1 MFARA
6 CSPSLPDRNKGRVV
20 VLLATLLLASGCA
33 TTRTGVPLPELD
45 SWESRVAV
53 LGQQS
58 HWEFNGRI
66 AVKAGDEGSNGKIS
80 WLQQASA
87 FSTTVAGPLGV
98 GAVRI
103 EGDESG
109 IVLTDNDGL
118 QTVMEDAESELMW
131 RYGWS
136 IPVTSL
142 RYWALG
148 IPDPARPAITEIDA
162 EGRLRSL
169 EQGDWRVD
177 ISRYREAAGQSMPR
191 VLTATN
197 PETRVR
203 MVFDSWLFLGR

>member
-6 CSPSLPDRNKGRVV
+6 CSPNLPERKKGRLAV
-20 VLLATLLLASGCA
+20 VLVTLLLASGCA

-45 SWESRVAV
+45 SWESRAAV
-53 LGQQS
+53 LGLQS
-58 HWEFNGRI
+58 HWEFNGRL
-66 AVKAGDEGSNGKIS
+66 AVKAGDEGFNGKIS
-80 WLQQASA
+80 WSQQASA

-109 IVLTDNDGL
+109 LVLTDKDGL

-136 IPVTSL
+136 IPVSSL

-148 IPDPARPAITEIDA
+148 IPDPARPAITEFDA

-169 EQGDWRVD
+169 EQGNWRVD

-191 VLTATN
+191 ILTVTS

-203 MVFDSWLFLGR
+203 MVIDSWLFFDR

>member
-6 CSPSLPDRNKGRVV
+6 CSLKLPDRDKGRGVIV
-20 VLLATLLLASGCA
+20 LATLLLVSGCA
-33 TTRTGVPLPELD
+33 TTRIGVPLPNLD
-45 SWESRVAV
+45 SWESRAAV
-53 LGQQS
+53 LGRQS

-66 AVKAGDEGSNGKIS
+66 AVKAGDEGFNGKIS
-80 WLQQASA
+80 WSQQASA
-87 FSTTVAGPLGV
+87 FSTTVAGPLGI

-103 EGDESG
+103 EGDERG
-109 IVLTDNDGL
+109 IVLTDKDGL
-118 QTVMEDAESELMW
+118 QTVMDDAQSELMW

-162 EGRLRSL
+162 EGRLRTL
-169 EQGDWRVD
+169 EQGNWRVD

-191 VLTATN
+191 ILTATN

>member
-6 CSPSLPDRNKGRVV
+6 CFPKLPDRKKGRGAIA
-20 VLLATLLLASGCA
+20 LAALLLVSGCA
-33 TTRTGVPLPELD
+33 TTRSGVPLPSLD

-66 AVKAGDEGSNGKIS
+66 AVKAGDEGFNGKIS
-80 WLQQASA
+80 WSQQASE
-87 FSTTVAGPLGV
+87 FSTTVAGPLGI

-103 EGDESG
+103 EGDERG
-109 IVLTDNDGL
+109 IVLTDKEGL

-136 IPVTSL
+136 IPVASL

-148 IPDPARPAITEIDA
+148 IPDPATPAITEFDA
-162 EGRLRSL
+162 EGRLRAL
-169 EQGDWRVD
+169 EQGNWRVD
-177 ISRYREAAGQSMPR
+177 FSRYREAAGQSMPR
-191 VLTATN
+191 ILTATN
-197 PETRVR
+197 PDTRVR
-203 MVFDSWLFLGR
+203 MVIDSWLFFGR